1 MKKERLSEAVI
12 TYIILII
19 VSFIF
24 FFPVLW
30 LVLASFSASGSIYD
44 YQGFFPGR
52 YSLGTYIKLFTDTQM
67 YDYPSWLRNTL
78 FVAGFSCALSTVLLI
93 IPF

>member
-1 MKKERLSEAVI
+1 MKKERLSEAVVTHI
-12 TYIILII
+12 VLIL

-44 YQGFFPGR
+44 YDGFFPKS
-52 YSLGTYIKLFTDTQM
+52 YSLGTYLKLFTDTQM

-78 FVAGFSCALSTVLLI
+78 FVAVFMFFQIC
-93 IPF
+93 P